1 MGLVTNPL
9 ILSSIHF
16 HKCQHGCSFLMR
28 QKLRAE
34 SDLTKAY
41 SNPLCLQDE
50 QPGMHAGKSMLSGRR
65 SWSERE
71 SRDDW
76 LRQTL
81 SLKSSQIGFTA

>member
-16 HKCQHGCSFLMR
+16 HKCQHGCSLLVR

-34 SDLTKAY
+34 SDLTKAF

-50 QPGMHAGKSMLSGRR
+50 QPGMGTGKSTLSRRR

-71 SRDDW
+71 SREDC
-76 LRQTL
+76 LRQML
-81 SLKSSQIGFTA
+81 SLKSSQIRFTA